1 MKKLAIIL
9 LFGVFSATAYSQGP
23 PPPMFDEEKIE
34 PLRIAFL
41 TKYLELT
48 SEEAQ
53 KFWPVYNKMRDEIKV
68 VMDADKALKD
78 GKSINDMNDEELN
91 KFINSHLEND
101 QKMLD
106 IKKKYAEEFK
116 KVLSL
121 RKVALLADAENE
133 FKRQMIQH
141 ATEKRQGPPGK
152 NEAMKSR

>member
-1 MKKLAIIL
+1 MKKLTL
-9 LFGVFSATAYSQGP
+9 LFLLGLFSTAVFSQGP
-23 PPPMFDEEKIE
+23 PPPMFDDEKIE

-78 GKSINDMNDEELN
+78 GKSVNDMNDEELN
-91 KFINSHLEND
+91 KFITSHFEND

-106 IKKKYAEEFK
+106 LKKKYAEEFK
-116 KVLSL
+116 KVLPL

-152 NEAMKSR
+152 NEGMKGR